1 MHGDLVQKF
10 FLMKSFLNLQ
20 LSIMETMMV
29 NSFLK
34 KYFFKLYQIPQYY
47 VSLYGLEMVPVT
59 EKITKP
65 SAIGM
70 EVIVVEKVVLT
81 TVLKKQQM
89 PRVHL
94 SVNSNVAA
102 SMDMNVNSQIRVV
115 KYVGKMAFA

>member
-1 MHGDLVQKF
+1 
-10 FLMKSFLNLQ
+10 
-20 LSIMETMMV
+20 MV

-34 KYFFKLYQIPQYY
+34 KYFSKLYQIPQYY

-89 PRVHL
+89 PRVHP
-94 SVNSNVAA
+94 SVNSNAAA
-102 SMDMNVNSQIRVV
+102 SMDMNVNSRIRVV